1 MKNINRLTEGP
12 ISKLLITLAIPIMG
26 SSFLQMAYGLVD
38 MLWIGRLGSN
48 AIAGIGTAMFFI
60 NFGYAINSMIVTGAG
75 IKVSHSVGSKDYDSA
90 TDCIKNA
97 FFINFIMFIFF
108 ISGLIF
114 YKDDLIGYFQ
124 LNNNE
129 VESMAKTY
137 LVITGFGLVF
147 KFSNFLFTRILNS
160 FGESKL
166 PFKINAVGVVTNIIL
181 DPLLIFVL
189 DMGVAGAALA
199 TIISQAI
206 SMILFFR
213 ASKEYFSIKN
223 IFEYKLSK
231 IREILSLGLPIAVQ
245 RILFTG
251 FGILIAKI
259 ISRWGPDAIA
269 AQKIGLQ
276 IESIAY
282 MTAGGLYGAVASF
295 TGQNYGAKKYRRISE
310 GYKTAFILASVI
322 GGTATILFVVFPKE
336 LISLFI
342 KDSKTLEIGINYLRI
357 VGISQFFMCIEIISN
372 AGFSGIGRPK
382 VSSTVSIIFT
392 GMRIPIA
399 YYLSHESR
407 MGINGV
413 WMSIALSS
421 ILKGIILSG
430 LFLRNLRKI
439 YINVK
444 GEGLWT

>member
-1 MKNINRLTEGP
+1 MKKVNRLTEGP
-12 ISKLLITLAIPIMG
+12 ISRQLILLALPIMG

-48 AIAGIGTAMFFI
+48 AVAAIGTAMFFI
-60 NFGYAINSMIVTGAG
+60 NFGYALNSMVVTGTA
-75 IKVSHSVGSKDYDSA
+75 IKVSHSIGSKNYEDA
-90 TDCIKNA
+90 ADCIKNA
-97 FFINFIMFIFF
+97 FLVNFIMFFCF

-114 YKDDLIGYFQ
+114 FRDNLIGYFQ
-124 LNNNE
+124 LNNSE

-137 LVITGFGLVF
+137 LVITAFGLIF
-147 KFSNFLFTRILNS
+147 KFLNFLFTRILNS

-166 PFKINAVGVVTNIIL
+166 PFKINAVGVVMNIIL
-181 DPLLIFVL
+181 DPLLIFGL

-199 TIISQAI
+199 TIISQAVN
-206 SMILFFR
+206 MILFIR
-213 ASKEYFSIKN
+213 ASREYFSIKN
-223 IFEYKLSK
+223 IFQYNLKK
-231 IREILSLGLPIAVQ
+231 IKEILSLGLPISVQ

-259 ISRWGPDAIA
+259 IANWGPDAIA

-295 TGQNYGAKKYRRISE
+295 IGQNYGAKKYKRISK
-310 GYKTAFILASVI
+310 GFKTAFLLSAII
-322 GGTATILFVVFPKE
+322 GGAATFIFLVFPEELIKLFVR
-336 LISLFI
+336 
-342 KDSKTLEIGINYLRI
+342 DRKTIEIGVSYLRI
-357 VGISQFFMCIEIISN
+357 VGLSQFFMCIEIISN
-372 AGFSGIGRPK
+372 AAFSGIGKPK
-382 VSSTVSIIFT
+382 VASTVSIIFT

-399 YYLSHESR
+399 YFLSHESR

-413 WMSIALSS
+413 WVSIALTS
-421 ILKGIILSG
+421 IFKGIILLW
-430 LFLRNLRKI
+430 LFMRSLRKI
-439 YINVK
+439 YKKVE

>member
-1 MKNINRLTEGP
+1 MKKVNRLTEGP
-12 ISKLLITLAIPIMG
+12 ISKLLISLAIPIMG

-48 AIAGIGTAMFFI
+48 AIAGIGTAMFFV
-60 NFGYAINSMIVTGAG
+60 NFGYALNSMVVTGAG
-75 IKVSHSVGSKDYDSA
+75 IKVSHSIGSKDYKDA
-90 TDCIKNA
+90 EECIKNA
-97 FFINFIMFIFF
+97 FLVNFIMFICF

-114 YKDDLIGYFQ
+114 FRDDLIGYFQ
-124 LNNNE
+124 LNNKE

-137 LVITGFGLVF
+137 LVITGLGLGF

-166 PFKINAVGVVTNIIL
+166 PFKINAVGVILNIIL

-199 TIISQAI
+199 TIISQALN
-206 SMILFFR
+206 MFLFWR
-213 ASKEYFSIKN
+213 ASRDYFSIKN
-223 IFEYKLSK
+223 LFSYELNK
-231 IREILSLGLPIAVQ
+231 IKEILNLGLPIAVQ
-245 RILFTG
+245 RVLFTG

-259 ISRWGPDAIA
+259 IAKWGPDAIA

-295 TGQNYGAKKYRRISE
+295 IGQNYGAKKYKRISE
-310 GYKTAFILASVI
+310 GYKTAFLMAGII
-322 GGTATILFVVFPKE
+322 GGIATFLFVVFPEE
-336 LISLFI
+336 LIKIFI
-342 KDSKTLEIGINYLRI
+342 REGRAVDIGVNYLRI
-357 VGISQFFMCIEIISN
+357 IGVSQFFMCIEIISN
-372 AGFSGIGRPK
+372 ASFSGIGRPK
-382 VSSTVSIIFT
+382 IPSTVSIIFT

-413 WMSIALSS
+413 WISIALTS
-421 ILKGIILSG
+421 IFKGIILSG
-430 LFLRNLRKI
+430 LFLRSLRKI
-439 YINVK
+439 YINVR